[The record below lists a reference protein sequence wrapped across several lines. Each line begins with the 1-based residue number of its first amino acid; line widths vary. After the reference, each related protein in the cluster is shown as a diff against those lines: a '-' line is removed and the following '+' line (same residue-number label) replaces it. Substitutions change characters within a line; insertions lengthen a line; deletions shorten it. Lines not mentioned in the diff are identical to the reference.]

1 MESRLSQLALD
12 ALFPRFCL
20 GCHTEGTLWCASC
33 AAMWRQPAIPV
44 DCPFCQKVGTRT
56 CDACCAETFLNGLS
70 VFASYANPVVR
81 EAILQWKYIG
91 DPAIE
96 PVIEQWL
103 TTAAPRLAPRRSDVV
118 FAPVPLHWRKRNAR
132 GFDQAGVLADWC
144 GQLFNRPVYDLL
156 IRKYMT
162 APQAKQN
169 QGERRLGQLDHVFV
183 VNPRVQNYPEAVI
196 LCDDVFTSGATMDA
210 AAKCLKQA
218 GVEWVWGLV
227 LAKGNL

>member
-1 MESRLSQLALD
+1 MESRLSRLALD

-20 GCHTEGTLWCASC
+20 GCQSEGTLWCDSC
-33 AAMWRQPAIPV
+33 ISMWWPSATEAE
-44 DCPFCQKVGTRT
+44 CPFCKRRGVRT
-56 CDACCAETFLNGLS
+56 CESCKTETFLDGLS

-91 DPAIE
+91 DRAVE
-96 PVIEQWL
+96 PVIESWL
-103 TTAAPRLAPRRSDVV
+103 IKAAPRLVPLQSDGV
-118 FAPVPLHWRKRNAR
+118 FAPVPLHIYKRRAR

-156 IRKYMT
+156 ERTQMT
-162 APQAKQN
+162 EPQAKQEQN
-169 QGERRLGQLDHVFV
+169 ERRLGQLDHIFRLHPSVSNPPRAV
-183 VNPRVQNYPEAVI
+183 V

-210 AAKCLKQA
+210 AARCLKQA

-227 LAKGNL
+227 LAKGNP